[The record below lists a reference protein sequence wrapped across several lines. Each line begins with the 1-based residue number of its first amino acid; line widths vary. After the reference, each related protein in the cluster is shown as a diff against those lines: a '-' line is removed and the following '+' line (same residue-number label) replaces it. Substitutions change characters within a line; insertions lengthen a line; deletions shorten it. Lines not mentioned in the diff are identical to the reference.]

1 MLGRV
6 FSGENGGRAA
16 SGVAAEKKF
25 FFFSLSTFLV
35 HCYREPIHGNFYVI
49 HAARDQKHKSKHVDK
64 VNINIK

>member
-25 FFFSLSTFLV
+25 FFFSLSSFLE
-35 HCYREPIHGNFYVI
+35 HCYREPICGVLIHV
-49 HAARDQKHKSKHVDK
+49 HAARDSKPDK
-64 VNINIK
+64 TKIFNYK